1 MVTISQNGK
10 ITSDEFVRISDQNLY
25 RNPIRSIC
33 PYDDDTMLIGID
45 GQGVYQ
51 ISRDGRGGC
60 SLLFDANESEH
71 SMLHGNGVYAMLV
84 DSWKN
89 IVIGTYSGGE

>member
-51 ISRDGRGGC
+51 ISRDGRALY
-60 SLLFDANESEH
+60 S
-71 SMLHGNGVYAMLV
+71 SMPT
-84 DSWKN
+84 SRN
-89 IVIGTYSGGE
+89 IACYMATAFMPCW